1 MVFSILQKIQENEF
15 TDSNISLLPV
25 TNNKTHAFLIE

>member
-1 MVFSILQKIQENEF
+1 MVFKILQKIQENEF

-25 TNNKTHAFLIE
+25 TNNQTLHVW